1 MYYYCN
7 TRSYDIVS
15 SKGLRLVAS
24 IVLFMLL
31 LSLIGCAQ
39 SEDELL
45 STCDDALAALPAQE
59 EVRLLSTTLI
69 GETADAMEPVETW
82 EYWISGED
90 RLVIVPTGAEEEL
103 WTLYLDG
110 QCFKT
115 MPENESRVWEAVQ
128 EDANTDPWV
137 PPDVDIGAYEVSTGT
152 DADGRRTITL
162 TGDRVAEEEGAYG
175 VGTTSGYRVVYVLN
189 GDGTLASYSLYYT
202 TAYPDANGETETLY
216 WCMVMEYPTFV
227 AGEITEHLNALYEE
241 ATE

>member
-1 MYYYCN
+1 MKN
-7 TRSYDIVS
+7 LKMIA
-15 SKGLRLVAS
+15 L
-24 IVLFMLL
+24 MLL
-31 LSLIGCAQ
+31 LCLCVTGCAQ
-39 SEDELL
+39 TKNDPMEACSEAL
-45 STCDDALAALPAQE
+45 TALAAQE
-59 EVRLLSTTLI
+59 EVRFLSTTLI
-69 GETADAMEPVETW
+69 GETEDTMESMGTW
-82 EYWISGED
+82 EYWFSGED
-90 RLVIVPTGAEEEL
+90 KLVIVPAGGEDEL
-103 WTLYLDG
+103 WTLYRDG

-115 MPENESRVWEAVQ
+115 MPENGCRVWEAVQ
-128 EDANTDPWV
+128 EEPKDDSWV